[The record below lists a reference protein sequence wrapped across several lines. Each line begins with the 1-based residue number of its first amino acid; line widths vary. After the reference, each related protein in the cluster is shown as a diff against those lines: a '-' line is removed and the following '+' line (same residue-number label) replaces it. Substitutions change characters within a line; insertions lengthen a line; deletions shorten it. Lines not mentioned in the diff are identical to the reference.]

1 MRAHFLL
8 EAEFWVAVAFLI
20 FIGVLVY
27 VGVPKLL
34 TKALDNRARRV
45 QAELDEARRLKE
57 EAQKLLAEYQGKQR
71 QAETEAAGIIEG
83 AKAEAERI
91 AAEAR
96 AKMEEFV
103 ARRSKMAETKIAQ
116 AEAQA
121 VADVR
126 AAAAEAAVS
135 AAEKI
140 LSEFGKGKVADD
152 LIARGIGDVK
162 AKLN

>member
-1 MRAHFLL
+1 MHLFT
-8 EAEFWVAVAFLI
+8 EAEFWVAVAFVI

-27 VGVPKLL
+27 VGVPKMLL
-34 TKALDNRARRV
+34 NALDERGKRV

-57 EAQKLLAEYQGKQR
+57 EAQKLLGEYKAKQR
-71 QAETEAAGIIEG
+71 QADEEAAAIIEG

-91 AAEAR
+91 AAESKT
-96 AKMEEFV
+96 KMEEFV
-103 ARRSKMAETKIAQ
+103 ERRTKLAETKIAQ

-126 AAAAEAAVS
+126 AAAAEAAVT

-140 LSEFGKGKVADD
+140 LTESVKGKVADD
-152 LIARGIGDVK
+152 LLTRGISDVK
-162 AKLN
+162 TKLN

>member
-1 MRAHFLL
+1 MF
-8 EAEFWVAVAFLI
+8 EAEFWVAVAFVI
-20 FIGVLVY
+20 FIGVLFY
-27 VGVPKLL
+27 MGVPKLL
-34 TKALDNRARRV
+34 ISALDDRAKRV

-71 QAETEAAGIIEG
+71 QAETEAAGIIES

-91 AAEAR
+91 AAEAKS
-96 AKMEEFV
+96 KMEEFV
-103 ARRSKMAETKIAQ
+103 ARRTKMAETKIAQ

-121 VADVR
+121 IADVR

-140 LSEFGKGKVADD
+140 LTDTVKGKVADD

>member
-1 MRAHFLL
+1 MF
-8 EAEFWVAVAFLI
+8 EAEFWVAVAFVV
-20 FIGVLVY
+20 FIGILIY
-27 VGVPKLL
+27 VGVPKMLIG
-34 TKALDNRARRV
+34 ALDDRAKRV
-45 QAELDEARRLKE
+45 QNELDEARRLKE
-57 EAQKLLAEYQGKQR
+57 EAQKLLAEYKAKQK
-71 QAETEAAGIIEG
+71 QADEEAAAIVAG

-91 AAEAR
+91 AAESK

-103 ARRSKMAETKIAQ
+103 ARRTKLAETKIAQ

-126 AAAAEAAVS
+126 AAAAEAAVT

-140 LSEFGKGKVADD
+140 LTDTVKGKLADD
-152 LIARGIGDVK
+152 LVTRGIADVK